1 MRAAICG
8 AMLCASFVGCHHAPS
23 VAKLAYISQGNK
35 PLQYYEDVATEIAY
49 PVESC
54 KRDPVDGLSEPPR
67 LIYDILEDDEKDLTL
82 AEAIQTALEN
92 GAVIRDNNSFG
103 SPANPVLANPNGARS
118 VYDIG
123 IIESG
128 ILFGNR
134 GVEAALADFDAQTTT
149 TMTWGRTEQIQNS
162 ANLGINPGQALQQD
176 SAAFSTQIQKQLA
189 NSGIFTLQHDMNY
202 SYSDV
207 DRTFPSAFD
216 GFARA
221 TYRQPLLAGSGTE
234 FTRIAGPIGSNLTGV
249 SGVAQGVV
257 ISRINTDIALADLEN
272 ALATMV
278 RDVETVYWDLQ
289 LAYQVFEAERA
300 GANYYL
306 AYLKRLGDRIDAG
319 PEQIA
324 QAKASYQESVGRM
337 KGSLA
342 DINTNELLLRRMMG
356 LKRRDGR
363 VLRPTDEPTQADFAP
378 DWRVTVAEGLTR
390 RPEIRAQKWNIKSLQ
405 LQLKA
410 AKNLTRPRLDAVA
423 QYQVNAFG
431 DQLFGSGDSA
441 GTGFIND
448 SAYESL
454 LNNTTSSWNLGF
466 QLAFPIGFR
475 TAHTQVRNYEF
486 RLRKARTM
494 LAAQES
500 EVAYELDNSYK
511 SIERWKVLFA
521 TNREIL
527 AAHRKT
533 LVEAL
538 NTLEKSSSDQAQG
551 PNILNRLV
559 QAHVNVRQAQINY
572 SRSLIEY
579 NKALVDLN
587 FRKGAI
593 LAENNIHLSESQW
606 CPGAYDD
613 ALRRAWSRTYARDT
627 TLKSSLPIESAESS
641 PRNIALTPVPA
652 PQPLDDPFT
661 VPANS
666 RPKPAED
673 DRESDYLR
681 SPDSPNLEEPTEPD
695 TYGETVQRT
704 GYAIPVRPVMPIPA
718 QPNATR
724 FQKPQNVGGAQKAV
738 PAARRV
744 DTSDELNFVEPKVR
758 RTGASKAR

>member
-1 MRAAICG
+1 
-8 AMLCASFVGCHHAPS
+8 
-23 VAKLAYISQGNK
+23 VAKLAYLSQGNK

-49 PVESC
+49 PVDNC
-54 KRDPVDGLSEPPR
+54 KRDAVEGLSEPPR
-67 LIYDILEDDEKDLTL
+67 LIHGVHEDEVKDITL

-103 SPANPVLANPNGARS
+103 SPANPVLANPNGART
-118 VYDIG
+118 VYDMG

-162 ANLGINPGQALQQD
+162 ANLNLVQGQALQQD
-176 SAAFSTQIQKQLA
+176 SAGFSTQIQKQLA
-189 NSGIFTLQHDMNY
+189 NSGIFTVQHDMNY

-207 DRTFPSAFD
+207 DRTFQSAFD
-216 GFARA
+216 GFVRA

-257 ISRINTDIALADLEN
+257 ISRINSDIALADLEN
-272 ALATMV
+272 ALAVMV

-289 LAYQVFEAERA
+289 LAYQVYESESA
-300 GANYYL
+300 GAAYYL
-306 AYLKRLGDRIDAG
+306 AYQTRLADRIDAG

-324 QAKASYQESVGRM
+324 QAKASYQESIGRV

-342 DINTNELLLRRMMG
+342 DINSGELLLRRMMG
-356 LKRRDGR
+356 LKRRDGK
-363 VLRPTDEPTQADFAP
+363 VLRPIDEPTQADFAP
-378 DWRVTVAEGLTR
+378 DWRVTVAEGLSR
-390 RPEIRAQKWNIKSLQ
+390 RPEIRSQKWNIKSLE

-410 AKNLTRPRLDAVA
+410 AKNLTRPRFDFVS
-423 QYQVNAFG
+423 QYQINAFG
-431 DQLFGSGDSA
+431 DQLLGDGDA
-441 GTGFIND
+441 PGTGFIND
-448 SAYESL
+448 SAYESI

-466 QLAFPIGFR
+466 QLAFPVGFR

-486 RLRKARTM
+486 RLRKARTI

-500 EVAYELDNSYK
+500 EIAYELDNAYK
-511 SIERWKVLFA
+511 SIERWKVLFS

-579 NKALVDLN
+579 NKSLVDLN
-587 FRKGAI
+587 FRKGSI

-606 CPGAYDD
+606 CPSAYDD

-627 TLKSSLPIESAESS
+627 DLKSSLPIEVADSN
-641 PRNIALTPVPA
+641 PRHVALSQAPVTE
-652 PQPLDDPFT
+652 PLDDPFT

-666 RPKPAED
+666 RPKKSD
-673 DRESDYLR
+673 DGAGSDILR
-681 SPDSPNLEEPTEPD
+681 SLDMPRPEEPAEPD

-704 GYAIPVRPVMPIPA
+704 GYAIPVRPVSPNQTRPVQSQRRQVQQPRAQYRQPVNTRGSQKAMP
-718 QPNATR
+718 ATR
-724 FQKPQNVGGAQKAV
+724 QV
-738 PAARRV
+738 PV
-744 DTSDELNFVEPKVR
+744 QQQFNTVEPNGR